1 MHEVKF
7 GTDVSYV
14 SSRLAYNARPVN
26 IVRADGSLAER
37 TVFDPVGGTF
47 ADNLRYVAFVQD
59 RWTVGPDLDID
70 AGLRYEHQ
78 RLADG
83 QTFAPRAGFA
93 WSPTGENRTVIRGG
107 VGLFYDKMLLNI
119 RSFAGYPP
127 RTVTR
132 YGADGVM
139 VDERRFTNV
148 LLHSGAPGPRETSP
162 VPRNLTWNVQV
173 DELLGP
179 SIGLRADLTE
189 SRTDNIYIVNPQV
202 DELGGSI
209 IALRPSG
216 RSDYRAV
223 ELTARFVLP
232 HSRGSVQVSYIGS
245 RSRGD
250 LNDLNSYF
258 GDFGAPVIR
267 PNQSSQLPFDV
278 PHRLLGL
285 GTIALPRRISVAPI
299 FEIRSG
305 FPYSVLDEG
314 HNFVGARNSARFPRF
329 VALDVEVAKEFQI
342 SKKYGIRVSVRGFNV
357 TNHFN
362 PRDVRANLGDPGFG
376 RFFASYRT
384 YFTGGFDIIY

>member
-1 MHEVKF
+1 V
-7 GTDVSYV
+7 
-14 SSRLAYNARPVN
+14 
-26 IVRADGSLAER
+26 
-37 TVFDPVGGTF
+37 
-47 ADNLRYVAFVQD
+47 RYVAFVQD
-59 RWTVGPDLDID
+59 RWTVGGSLAID

-93 WSPTGENRTVIRGG
+93 WSPTGDSRTVLRGG
-107 VGLFYDKMLLNI
+107 FGLFYDKVPLDI

-132 YGADGVM
+132 YGPADDAATAGVI

-148 LLHSGAPGPRETSP
+148 LVDPGDPGGPGATGAPETSP
-162 VPRNLTWNVQV
+162 VPRNMTWSVQL
-173 DELLGP
+173 DQLLGP
-179 SIGLRADLTE
+179 SIALRANLVD
-189 SRTDNIYIVNPQV
+189 SRTDNIYIVEPEVPGN
-202 DELGGSI
+202 I

-216 RSDYRAV
+216 HSDYRAV
-223 ELTARFVLP
+223 ELTARLVLP

-250 LNDLNSYF
+250 LNDFNSYF
-258 GDFGAPVIR
+258 GDFGAPLIR
-267 PNQSSQLPFDV
+267 PNQVSRLPFDV
-278 PHRLLGL
+278 PHRLLAL

-299 FEIRSG
+299 FEVRSG
-305 FPYSVLDEG
+305 FPYSVLDEEQ
-314 HNFVGARNSARFPRF
+314 NFVGVRNSSRFPRF
-329 VALDVEVAKEFQI
+329 VALDMEVAKEFQI
-342 SKKYGIRVSVRGFNV
+342 SSKYGIRVSVRGFNV